1 MNASLRRLPTTAA
14 HLKSPFTAR
23 HIIQSPNTNFFR
35 NFFGRRPASPNTIM
49 AAKTKAQDI
58 IDNNSVAVFSKSW
71 CPYCKA
77 TKSLLSEMGAKA
89 HILELDQMD
98 DGAEL
103 QDALYEITNQRSV
116 PNIFIDKKH
125 IGGNSDLQAK
135 KSELPKLLK
144 DAHAV

>member
-1 MNASLRRLPTTAA
+1 
-14 HLKSPFTAR
+14 
-23 HIIQSPNTNFFR
+23 
-35 NFFGRRPASPNTIM
+35 M

-58 IDNNSVAVFSKSW
+58 IDNNAVAVFSKSW

-89 HILELDQMD
+89 YILELDQVD
-98 DGAEL
+98 DGAAI
-103 QDALYEITNQRSV
+103 QDALEEMTHQRSV

-135 KSELPKLLK
+135 KSQLSNLLK
-144 DAHAV
+144 EAHAI